1 MAQIEPPPVS
11 NTFFTTKLNCLARE
25 GPDRDLFCTEDVVLL
40 LKANGVRRGSFHR
53 LWTREEKKKRDAKE
67 KEDIC
72 SIGIHQSRSF
82 GCDEWFT
89 IALGSPARSQAAA
102 CCVAYSGTEPARET
116 WTGGRR
122 LASVG
127 VMTIRNLL
135 RTCLVF
141 GAFVV
146 LLRQSCAFAG
156 EPPVEKKIR
165 IVLVGDSTVNDGGGW
180 GAGFQSLLTD
190 RAECINTAANGR
202 STMSFMKEG
211 KWTNAL
217 ALKGDYY
224 LIQFGHN
231 NEPGKP
237 GRSTDMPTFVSDM
250 KKYVDDTRAIGAK
263 PVLVTPLTRRRWD
276 KTQSGKIN
284 SSLTPYA
291 DAVKEIGAE
300 KKVPSHRP
308 ARAEH

>member
-1 MAQIEPPPVS
+1 MNGSKE
-11 NTFFTTKLNCLARE
+11 AR
-25 GPDRDLFCTEDVVLL
+25 
-40 LKANGVRRGSFHR
+40 
-53 LWTREEKKKRDAKE
+53 
-67 KEDIC
+67 
-72 SIGIHQSRSF
+72 
-82 GCDEWFT
+82 T

-102 CCVAYSGTEPARET
+102 CCVAYFRGPTARET

-146 LLRQSCAFAG
+146 LLRQACAFAG

-180 GAGFQSLLTD
+180 GAGFKKLLTD

-237 GRSTDMPTFVSDM
+237 GRSTDMPTFISDM
-250 KKYVDDTRAIGAK
+250 KKYVDDSRAIGAK

-300 KKVPSHRP
+300 KKVPVIDLHARSIEICEKLGREGCLEFSPIKTTDGTNTLDNTHLKGEGHMIFGKAVVEELVKAVPELKPCFKTTPGQP
-308 ARAEH
+308 AASRQ